1 MDTSKPNN
9 MSKYLFGLIL
19 TLTIISCKKDDVVIN
34 PKKDYTAFLATT
46 SQTFKGNL
54 DGTNFSWSFGWNQF
68 QGITGYQNGNGICD
82 STDPVRIVLFGLTL
96 ESAGQTRFRL
106 YSPKYNS
113 TSESEFSKVFSLGKK
128 KLGDFK
134 TDFYLSINKDNNFY
148 QSNSLS
154 PTNEI
159 EILKTEEFTDN
170 LVKKLRVW
178 FRIDAK
184 LSSCSCQN
192 NNSVLADGLMLAEF
206 FGYKKGQ

>member
-1 MDTSKPNN
+1 MN
-9 MSKYLFGLIL
+9 KYFIGFIL

-46 SQTFKGNL
+46 SKTFLGNL
-54 DGTNFSWSFGWNQF
+54 DGTNFSWSYGWNQF
-68 QGITGYQNGNGICD
+68 QGIAGYENGNGICD
-82 STDPVRIVLFGLTL
+82 STDPVRVVLFGLTS
-96 ESAGQTRFRL
+96 EGGGHTRFRL

-113 TSESEFSKVFSLGKK
+113 TSESEFLKVFSLGKK
-128 KLGDFK
+128 QLGDFRN
-134 TDFYLSINKDNNFY
+134 DFYLVINKDNNFY
-148 QSNSLS
+148 QSNGLS

-170 LVKKLRVW
+170 LGKKLRVW

-206 FGYKKGQ
+206 FGHKKGQ